1 MGIIN
6 YINAYIQLFLDRCK
20 QDRIRQI
27 HKSEVYDK
35 FTTLYPGFKESVF
48 DKTNLEAYLLSEI
61 TKQTIVEVK

>member
-1 MGIIN
+1 
-6 YINAYIQLFLDRCK
+6 LDRCK
-20 QDRIRQI
+20 QDHIKQI

-35 FTTLYPGFKESVF
+35 FTALYPGFKESVF

>member
-1 MGIIN
+1 MSIIN

-20 QDRIRQI
+20 QDHIKQI

-35 FTTLYPGFKESVF
+35 FTALYPGFKESVF